1 MTRKEAAER
10 AEKLVSQMTLAEKA
24 GQLLYR
30 TKPVERLGIKD
41 FNWWNEALHG
51 VARADVA
58 TVFPQ
63 AIALAASFDP
73 ELIKEVAEV
82 ISTEARAKYN
92 QSRAQEDFDIYKNLT
107 YWSPN
112 INIFRDP
119 RWGRGQETYG
129 EDPFLT
135 SELGTAFVKGIQG
148 DGEFL
153 KAAACAKHYAVHS
166 GPEKLRHTFNAECNM
181 QDLWETY
188 LPAFEKLVKAGA
200 EGVMGAYNRTNGELC
215 CAHPYLMNE
224 VLFKQWG
231 FEGYFVSD
239 CGAVCDFHQTH
250 KVTKNGPE
258 SAAKALNA
266 GCDINCGKAYENI
279 IKAVEEGLLSEE
291 TVSESVVKAL
301 TTRIL
306 LGEFEENP
314 PFVDIPFS
322 ALDCEEHRLK
332 NLDAARRSLVLL
344 KNDGL
349 LPLNRK
355 DIKSLAVIGPNAN
368 SVEVL
373 KGNYNGVASEY
384 VTVVDGIR
392 KAAPEIRINYSLGAD
407 LLTFKTDDGCGNKN
421 CYSSAVAAAKHS
433 DAAVICV
440 GLDATVEGEESPM
453 ENGYIDRGDKL
464 SLTLPQTQLD
474 LIDKVMSVNDK
485 VIIVLM
491 SGSSIDVGKAA
502 REKASA
508 IISAWYPGA
517 QGGNAVAELIFGDYS
532 PSGRL
537 PVTFYDAGA
546 VIPEFTDYS
555 MENRTYRFYRGEP
568 AYPFGYGLS
577 YAEFEYGDAKL
588 AANDGDTLRVS
599 VNITN
604 KSGFDAREVT
614 QVYAKY
620 TDSRLRTPIFQLCGI
635 SSNMIPA
642 GGTVAAEIEV
652 SAFWLKAVDN
662 SGRRID
668 PDGEIILYVGGHQP
682 DAVSDRL
689 CGGKC
694 EGIKI
699 K

>member
-1 MTRKEAAER
+1 M
-10 AEKLVSQMTLAEKA
+10 
-24 GQLLYR
+24 
-30 TKPVERLGIKD
+30 
-41 FNWWNEALHG
+41 
-51 VARADVA
+51 
-58 TVFPQ
+58 
-63 AIALAASFDP
+63 
-73 ELIKEVAEV
+73 
-82 ISTEARAKYN
+82 
-92 QSRAQEDFDIYKNLT
+92 
-107 YWSPN
+107 
-112 INIFRDP
+112 
-119 RWGRGQETYG
+119 
-129 EDPFLT
+129 
-135 SELGTAFVKGIQG
+135 
-148 DGEFL
+148 
-153 KAAACAKHYAVHS
+153 
-166 GPEKLRHTFNAECNM
+166 
-181 QDLWETY
+181 
-188 LPAFEKLVKAGA
+188 
-200 EGVMGAYNRTNGELC
+200 
-215 CAHPYLMNE
+215 
-224 VLFKQWG
+224 
-231 FEGYFVSD
+231 
-239 CGAVCDFHQTH
+239 
-250 KVTKNGPE
+250 
-258 SAAKALNA
+258 
-266 GCDINCGKAYENI
+266 
-279 IKAVEEGLLSEE
+279 
-291 TVSESVVKAL
+291 
-301 TTRIL
+301 
-306 LGEFEENP
+306 
-314 PFVDIPFS
+314 
-322 ALDCEEHRLK
+322 
-332 NLDAARRSLVLL
+332 
-344 KNDGL
+344 
-349 LPLNRK
+349 
-355 DIKSLAVIGPNAN
+355 
-368 SVEVL
+368 
-373 KGNYNGVASEY
+373 
-384 VTVVDGIR
+384 
-392 KAAPEIRINYSLGAD
+392 
-407 LLTFKTDDGCGNKN
+407 
-421 CYSSAVAAAKHS
+421 
-433 DAAVICV
+433 
-440 GLDATVEGEESPM
+440 
-453 ENGYIDRGDKL
+453 
-464 SLTLPQTQLD
+464 
-474 LIDKVMSVNDK
+474 IDKVMSVNDK

-588 AANDGDTLRVS
+588 ATNDGDTLRVS